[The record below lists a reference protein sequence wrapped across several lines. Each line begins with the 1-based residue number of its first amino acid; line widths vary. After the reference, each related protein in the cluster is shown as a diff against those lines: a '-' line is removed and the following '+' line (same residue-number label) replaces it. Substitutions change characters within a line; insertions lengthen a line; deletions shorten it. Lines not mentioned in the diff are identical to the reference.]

1 MTTYLPLDPLTLEL
15 GYALVPLAMES
26 EGGDLLTR
34 ITNLRRQVALEM
46 GIIVPPIRVKDDLT
60 LTPNQYTLK
69 LRGVG
74 IALGEVLPHFFLAM
88 NAGRATGPIEGAAT
102 TDPAFGLPAYWVSV
116 NERDKA
122 ERAGYAIID
131 APSVLITH
139 LAEALKD
146 HAHEIL
152 TRQEVRLL
160 LDRVH
165 ETNPTIVDEL
175 IPELLS
181 RGQVQR
187 VLQNLV
193 QERVPIRDLVSI
205 LEALADGVALTHDLD
220 ELTELARQRLA
231 RVICEALASQD
242 RLPAVVLDPSLERL
256 LAESIQPTSRGRV
269 VVLNAERM
277 QRFAENLSAQMEAV
291 AGLGYQPVL
300 VCTSQVRLPLRRLLA
315 RLLPRLVVLSYEEAD
330 RGQVQVNALGMV
342 RLES

>member
-1 MTTYLPLDPLTLEL
+1 
-15 GYALVPLAMES
+15 
-26 EGGDLLTR
+26 
-34 ITNLRRQVALEM
+34 
-46 GIIVPPIRVKDDLT
+46 
-60 LTPNQYTLK
+60 
-69 LRGVG
+69 VG

-88 NAGRATGPIEGAAT
+88 NDGRATGPIEGAAT

-122 ERAGYAIID
+122 ARAGYAIID

-160 LDRVH
+160 LDMVH

-205 LEALADGVALTHDLD
+205 LEALADGVALTRDLD

-242 RLPAVVLDPSLERL
+242 RLPAVVLDPGLERL

-277 QRFAENLSAQMEAV
+277 QRFVENLSAQMEAV

-300 VCTSQVRLPLRRLLA
+300 VCTSQVRLPLRRLLV